1 MLQAA
6 RVHHLCCSVDYKR
19 EVLEILLNSKELLIM
34 PSAFIHLSDVVCHV
48 TCMLKKRVSWRV
60 SFMVLYVHSRECDL

>member
-19 EVLEILLNSKELLIM
+19 EVLEIPLNSKEPLIM
-34 PSAFIHLSDVVCHV
+34 PSAFIHFSDVACHV
-48 TCMLKKRVSWRV
+48 TCMLKNRV
-60 SFMVLYVHSRECDL
+60 SFMLLYVHSREYDL